1 MIALHYIEEGAP
13 FPPVESA
20 LDEPNGLLAF
30 GADLSPSRLF
40 SAYSQG
46 IFPWFSDDEPL
57 LWWSPN
63 PRAIIELENFKAT
76 KSLRKL
82 ARQKRYSVTLNYAF
96 DRVIEACASIPRK
109 NLHNGDVSNETWI
122 TDDMTYAYRQLH
134 GLGIAQSVEVWEGEN
149 LVGGLYGV
157 AIGKVF
163 CGESMF
169 HTQSNTSKLAMYAL
183 VEHMKLCKLA
193 FIDCQLPTEHLMSLG
208 AKAISRK
215 QFIAKLQQNNHTLT
229 EQGEL
234 TPDYVACWQPKVITS

>member
-1 MIALHYIEEGAP
+1 MIALHYLEEGAP

-46 IFPWFSDDEPL
+46 IFPWFSEDEPL
-57 LWWSPN
+57 LWWSPD
-63 PRAIIELENFKAT
+63 PRAIIELHDFNAT

-82 ARQKRYSVTLNYAF
+82 ARQQKYLVTLNHAF
-96 DRVIEACASIPRK
+96 DRVIAACASIPRK
-109 NLHNGDVSNETWI
+109 SLHNGDVSNETWI
-122 TDDMTYAYRQLH
+122 TDDMTQAYSQLH
-134 GLGIAQSVEVWEGEN
+134 GLGLAQSVEVWDKDI

-183 VEHMKLCKLA
+183 VEHMKACKLA

-208 AKAISRK
+208 AKAISRNA
-215 QFIAKLQQNNHTLT
+215 FVTKLRQNNHTLT
-229 EQGEL
+229 DEGKL
-234 TPDYVACWQPKVITS
+234 TSEYLACWQPKVITP